1 MTSVLN
7 ADSTGGS
14 LFCYDEV
21 SCNIG
26 YRRKYTPII
35 HEVVPNQIYKEHK
48 IDWWVNIQD
57 VHSSSVTPK
66 GRMPFEELS
75 IDGSLN
81 NWEGIID
88 GSTRLDSY
96 QIDSMSVISGDQRPN
111 KNSVPRARFISGD
124 SLIRNSARHC
134 NFAGDDCWN
143 VRTHARI
150 DSVSANEGST
160 QGG

>member
-1 MTSVLN
+1 
-7 ADSTGGS
+7 
-14 LFCYDEV
+14 
-21 SCNIG
+21 
-26 YRRKYTPII
+26 
-35 HEVVPNQIYKEHK
+35 
-48 IDWWVNIQD
+48 
-57 VHSSSVTPK
+57 
-66 GRMPFEELS
+66 MPFEELS

-96 QIDSMSVISGDQRPN
+96 RVDSMSVISGDQRPN